1 MSTSLNRRNFVRSS
15 LAIGTMTGLGG
26 FAFLGKLPAIQ
37 AHDEKT
43 LPETI
48 QFDADVEPLVRLIE
62 TTSREKVFDKIVA
75 QIHSGISYQQLLS
88 AVFLAGIRN
97 IQPRPVGFEFH
108 CVLAVHSAHLA
119 AMAASDGD
127 RWLALF
133 WALDNFKQS
142 QAVKQKKG
150 AWAMPRLLEGKA
162 PSSMHARESFIA
174 AMDAWDP
181 EGADPS
187 IAVLA
192 RTSGANELLELFT
205 RYGSRDFRDI
215 GHKAIYVANAFRTL
229 NTIGWRHAE
238 AVLRSVTFALLH
250 CDSGNPA
257 KDDLEPDRPWRDNL
271 VRAKAIRD
279 GWQRGKV
286 TPEATNDILAVQR
299 SGSVKE
305 VCDKVVELLN
315 REVDPASVWDGLFI
329 TAGELLMRQR
339 GIVALHS
346 MTSMNALHWLYQ
358 TSGTDETRRLL
369 MLQAAAFASLF
380 RRSLGRP
387 AQQGVNID
395 AVEQMEIKG
404 PNVIDMIFANASKD
418 RLTATRQTLSVLQ
431 QDSKNAD
438 AIIAAGRRLVF
449 NKGRDSHDYKF
460 SSAIMEDFYHITP
473 HWRNRYLASSMF
485 WLHGTGDQD
494 NELILRTRGSL
505 ATVRASG

>member
-1 MSTSLNRRNFVRSS
+1 M
-15 LAIGTMTGLGG
+15 
-26 FAFLGKLPAIQ
+26 
-37 AHDEKT
+37 
-43 LPETI
+43 
-48 QFDADVEPLVRLIE
+48 
-62 TTSREKVFDKIVA
+62 
-75 QIHSGISYQQLLS
+75 
-88 AVFLAGIRN
+88 
-97 IQPRPVGFEFH
+97 
-108 CVLAVHSAHLA
+108 
-119 AMAASDGD
+119 
-127 RWLALF
+127 
-133 WALDNFKQS
+133 
-142 QAVKQKKG
+142 
-150 AWAMPRLLEGKA
+150 
-162 PSSMHARESFIA
+162 
-174 AMDAWDP
+174 
-181 EGADPS
+181 
-187 IAVLA
+187 
-192 RTSGANELLELFT
+192 
-205 RYGSRDFRDI
+205 
-215 GHKAIYVANAFRTL
+215 
-229 NTIGWRHAE
+229 
-238 AVLRSVTFALLH
+238 LRSVTFALLH

-271 VRAKAIRD
+271 VRAKTIRD

-286 TPEATNDILAVQR
+286 TPEATNEILAVQR

-380 RRSLGRP
+380 RRSFGRP
-387 AQQGVNID
+387 GQQGVNID
-395 AVEQMEIKG
+395 AVEQIEIKG

-418 RLTATRQTLSVLQ
+418 RLTATQQTLSVLQ

-460 SSAIMEDFYHITP
+460 SSAIMEDYYHITP

>member
-1 MSTSLNRRNFVRSS
+1 MSTSLNRRSFVRSS
-15 LAIGTMTGLGG
+15 LAIGTMTGLGD
-26 FAFLGKLPAIQ
+26 FTFLGKLPAIQ
-37 AHDEKT
+37 ASDEKA

-75 QIHSGISYQQLLS
+75 RIQSGISYQQLLS

-108 CVLAVHSAHLA
+108 CVLSINSAHLA
-119 AMAASDGD
+119 AQAASDGD

-133 WALDNFKQS
+133 WAVDNFKQS

-150 AWAMPRLLEGKA
+150 AWAMPRLSEGKT
-162 PSSMHARESFIA
+162 PSPLQARKAFIN
-174 AMDAWDP
+174 AMDSWDP
-181 EGADPS
+181 EGADPA

-192 RTSGANELLELFT
+192 RTAGANELLELFT

-238 AVLRSVTFALLH
+238 PVLRSITFALLH
-250 CDSGNPA
+250 IDAGNPA
-257 KDDLEPDRPWRDNL
+257 KNDLEPDRPWRDNL
-271 VRAKAIRD
+271 ESAKKIRE
-279 GWQRGKV
+279 GWQSGKI
-286 TPEATNDILAVQR
+286 TPEATNEILAIQR

-315 REVDPASVWDGLFI
+315 REVDPASIWDGLFI

-346 MTSMNALHWLYQ
+346 MTSLNALHWLYQ

-369 MLQAAAFASLF
+369 MLQAAAFTSLF
-380 RRSLGRP
+380 RRALGRP
-387 AQQGVNID
+387 ALQGVNID
-395 AVEQMEIKG
+395 AIERVENQEPIA
-404 PNVIDMIFANASKD
+404 IDDIFANASKD
-418 RLTATRQTLSVLQ
+418 RLTATRQVLSVLHK
-431 QDSKNAD
+431 DANNAD

-460 SSAIMEDFYHITP
+460 SSAIMEDYYHITP
-473 HWRNRYLASSMF
+473 HWRDRYLASSMF

-494 NELILRTRGSL
+494 NELILRARGSL
-505 ATVRASG
+505 ANGKSSG

>member
-1 MSTSLNRRNFVRSS
+1 MFDSLNRRHFVRNS
-15 LAIGTMTGLGG
+15 LAIGTMTGLGD
-26 FAFLGKLPAIQ
+26 FAFLGKLPGIQ

-48 QFDADVEPLVRLIE
+48 RFDADIEPLVRLIE
-62 TTSREKVFDKIVA
+62 TTSRESVFDKIVA

-119 AMAASDGD
+119 ALAASDGD

-150 AWAMPRLLEGKA
+150 AWAMPRLLEGKT
-162 PSSMHARESFIA
+162 PSSMHARKGFIN

-181 EGADPS
+181 EGADPA

-238 AVLRSVTFALLH
+238 PVLRSVTFALLH

-271 VRAKAIRD
+271 VRAKTIRD

-286 TPEATNDILAVQR
+286 TPEATNEILAVQR

-315 REVDPASVWDGLFI
+315 REVDPASIWDGLFI

-339 GIVALHS
+339 GIIALHS

-369 MLQAAAFASLF
+369 MLQAAAFVSLF

-387 AQQGVNID
+387 GQQGVNID

-404 PNVIDMIFANASKD
+404 PNAIDVIFANASKD
-418 RLTATRQTLSVLQ
+418 RLTATRQALSVLQ
-431 QDSKNAD
+431 QDSKNAT
-438 AIIAAGRRLVF
+438 ALIAAGRRLVF

-460 SSAIMEDFYHITP
+460 SSAIMEDYYHITP
-473 HWRNRYLASSMF
+473 QWRDRYLASSMF
-485 WLHGTGDQD
+485 WLHGSGDQD
-494 NELILRTRGSL
+494 NDLILRTRGSL
-505 ATVRASG
+505 ATARASG

>member
-1 MSTSLNRRNFVRSS
+1 MATSLNRRNFVRSS
-15 LAIGTMTGLGG
+15 LAIGTMTGLGD
-26 FAFLGKLPAIQ
+26 FTFLSKLPAIQ
-37 AHDEKT
+37 ATDEKT
-43 LPETI
+43 LPEAI

-62 TTSREKVFDKIVA
+62 TTSREKLFDKIVA
-75 QIHSGISYQQLLS
+75 RIQAGVSYQQLLTS
-88 AVFLAGIRN
+88 VFLAGIRN
-97 IQPRPVGFEFH
+97 IQPRPLGFEFH
-108 CVLAVHSAHLA
+108 CVLSVHSAHLA
-119 AMAASDGD
+119 AIAASDGD

-142 QAVKQKKG
+142 QAVKLKKG
-150 AWAMPRLLEGKA
+150 VWVMPHLDEEKA
-162 PSSMHARESFIA
+162 PSPMHSRKNFIA
-174 AMDAWDP
+174 AMDAWDV
-181 EGADPS
+181 EGANSAIP
-187 IAVLA
+187 ALT
-192 RTSGANELLELFT
+192 RTSGSNELLELFT
-205 RYGSRDFRDI
+205 RYGTRDFRDI

-238 AVLRSVTFALLH
+238 PVLRSVTFALLH
-250 CDSGNPA
+250 CDAGNPA

-271 VRAKAIRD
+271 ERAKKIRD

-286 TPEATNDILAVQR
+286 NPEVTIEILAVQR

-315 REVDPASVWDGLFI
+315 REVDPASIWDGLFI

-358 TSGTDETRRLL
+358 TSGVDETRKML
-369 MLQAAAFASLF
+369 MLQAAAFTSLF

-395 AVEQMEIKG
+395 ALEQIEIQG
-404 PNVIDMIFANASKD
+404 PNAIDDIFANVSKD
-418 RLTATRQTLSVLQ
+418 RLRATRQTLSVLK

-438 AIIAAGRRLVF
+438 ALIAAGRRLVF

-473 HWRNRYLASSMF
+473 DWRNRYLASSMF

-494 NELILRTRGSL
+494 NDLILRTRGTL
-505 ATVRASG
+505 AAVRTSG